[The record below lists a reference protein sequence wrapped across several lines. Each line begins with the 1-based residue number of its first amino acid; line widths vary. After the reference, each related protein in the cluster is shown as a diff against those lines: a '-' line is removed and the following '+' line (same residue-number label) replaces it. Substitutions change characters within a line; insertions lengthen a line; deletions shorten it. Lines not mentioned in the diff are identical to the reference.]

1 MSLDRF
7 LKGHNMDYE
16 TALSEIK
23 AGRKRSHWIW
33 YIFPQ
38 IHGLGMSR
46 TSEIYSIQSLDEAKE
61 YMENE
66 MLKAH
71 MIEICNVLLDL
82 EVSDPTEVMGYPDDL
97 KLRSSMTLFAEVAP
111 EYDIFQEVLDKF
123 YGGEKDKRT
132 LELLAKGLAKDA

>member
-7 LKGHNMDYE
+7 IKGHNMDYE

-46 TSEIYSIQSLDEAKE
+46 TSEIYSIESLAEAKE
-61 YMENE
+61 YMSNE
-66 MLKAH
+66 LLKAH
-71 MIEICNVLLDL
+71 MIEICNALLVL
-82 EVSDPTEVMGYPDDL
+82 EESDPTEVMGYPDDL
-97 KLRSSMTLFAEVAP
+97 KLRSSMTLFAEATP
-111 EYDIFQEVLDKF
+111 EYDVFQRVLDKY

-132 LELLAKGLAKDA
+132 LEILSRE

>member
-7 LKGHNMDYE
+7 VKGHNLDYE

-46 TSEIYSIQSLDEAKE
+46 TSEIYSIESLDEAKE
-61 YMENE
+61 YMNNE
-66 MLKAH
+66 LLKNHML
-71 MIEICNVLLDL
+71 EICNALLGLD
-82 EVSDPTEVMGYPDDL
+82 ESDPAKVMGYPDDL
-97 KLRSSMTLFAEVAP
+97 KLRSSMTLFAEATP
-111 EYDIFQEVLDKF
+111 EYDVFQKVLDKY
-123 YGGEKDKRT
+123 YGGKRDKKT
-132 LELLAKGLAKDA
+132 LEIIGL

>member
-7 LKGHNMDYE
+7 IKGHNMDYE

-23 AGRKRSHWIW
+23 AGRKCSHWIW

-46 TSEIYSIQSLDEAKE
+46 TSEIYTIESLEEAKD
-61 YMENE
+61 YMGNE
-66 MLKAH
+66 LLKAH
-71 MIEICNVLLDL
+71 MLEICNALLDL
-82 EVSDPTEVMGYPDDL
+82 DESDPTEVMGYLDDL
-97 KLRSSMTLFAEVAP
+97 KLRSSMTLFAEATQ
-111 EYDIFQEVLDKF
+111 EYDVFQKVLDKY

-132 LELLAKGLAKDA
+132 LEILAKEI

>member
-7 LKGHNMDYE
+7 IKGHNMDYE

-23 AGRKRSHWIW
+23 AGRKCSHWIW

-46 TSEIYSIQSLDEAKE
+46 TSEIYTIESLEEAKD
-61 YMENE
+61 YMGNE
-66 MLKAH
+66 LLKAH
-71 MIEICNVLLDL
+71 MLEICNALLDL
-82 EVSDPTEVMGYPDDL
+82 DESDPTEVMGYLDDL
-97 KLRSSMTLFAEVAP
+97 KLRSSMTLFAEATQ
-111 EYDIFQEVLDKF
+111 EYDVFQKVLDKY

-132 LELLAKGLAKDA
+132 LEILSRE